1 LIAGSGQFPL
11 LFALGARR
19 AGARLYVA
27 ALEGEADP
35 ELGRE
40 AEEICWVPFG
50 QIGRMVDFFRSR
62 GVAQAAMAGGVTKAN
77 LFRNFKPDA
86 RILAAFARL
95 TTLNDDTA
103 LRALA
108 AVFEQDGIAIRPST
122 LYTPELLAPAGTL
135 TRRAF
140 TQKETA
146 DADFGW
152 TMARAIGGL
161 DIGQCVVV
169 KDRIVLAV
177 EAIEGT
183 DEAVRRGARL
193 GGPGA
198 VVVKVAKPSQDLRF
212 DMPSVGAATVAVMA
226 EVKAAGLIIE
236 AGRTLIFD
244 RAEMIAAAD
253 RAGLSILARTGD
265 DHA

>member
-1 LIAGSGQFPL
+1 M
-11 LFALGARR
+11 
-19 AGARLYVA
+19 A

-40 AEEICWVPFG
+40 AEGILWVHFG
-50 QIGRMVDFFRSR
+50 QIERIVDFFRSQ

-86 RILAAFARL
+86 RLLAAFARL

-108 AVFEQDGIAIRPST
+108 AEFERDGIAIRPST

-135 TRRAF
+135 TRRPL
-140 TQKETA
+140 TPKETA

-152 TMARAIGGL
+152 TMALAVGDL
-161 DIGQCVVV
+161 DIGQCIVV
-169 KDRIVLAV
+169 KDRTVLAV
-177 EAIEGT
+177 EAMEGT
-183 DEAVRRGARL
+183 DEAVRRGGRL
-193 GGPGA
+193 AGQGA

-212 DMPSVGAATVAVMA
+212 DMPSVGVATVAVMA
-226 EVKAAGLIIE
+226 EVKAVALVIE
-236 AGRTLIFD
+236 ADRTLVFD
-244 RAEMIAAAD
+244 RDEMIAAAD
-253 RAGLSILARTGD
+253 RAGISILARTGVG
-265 DHA
+265 HA

>member
-1 LIAGSGQFPL
+1 M
-11 LFALGARR
+11 LFARGARR

-40 AEEICWVPFG
+40 AEEVCWVHFG
-50 QIGRMVDFFRSR
+50 QIERIVDFFRSR

-86 RILAAFARL
+86 RLLAAFARL
-95 TTLNDDTA
+95 TSLNDDTT

-108 AVFEQDGIAIRPST
+108 AEFERDGIAIRPST

-135 TRRAF
+135 TRRHL
-140 TQKETA
+140 TPKETV

-152 TMARAIGGL
+152 TMARAIGDL

-169 KDRIVLAV
+169 KDRTVLAV
-177 EAIEGT
+177 EAMEGT
-183 DEAVRRGARL
+183 DEAVRRGGRL
-193 GGPGA
+193 AGQGA

-212 DMPSVGAATVAVMA
+212 DMPSVGVATVVVMA
-226 EVKAAGLIIE
+226 EVKAAALVIE
-236 AGRTLIFD
+236 AGKTLVFD
-244 RAEMIAAAD
+244 RDEMIAAAD
-253 RAGLSILARTGD
+253 RAGISILAGTGVG
-265 DHA
+265 HA